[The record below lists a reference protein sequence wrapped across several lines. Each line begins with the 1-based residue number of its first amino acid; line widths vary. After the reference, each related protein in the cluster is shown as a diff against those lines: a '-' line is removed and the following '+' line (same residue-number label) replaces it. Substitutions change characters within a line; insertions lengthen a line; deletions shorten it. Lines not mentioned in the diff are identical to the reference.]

1 MTSSST
7 ETNRRG
13 VSALSEHWRQDGWTS
28 TPCTCG
34 GSSGGSGSGG
44 CDELAG
50 ERLPKQ
56 RPHLI
61 EGKKDEE
68 EACLTTAKKREE
80 HPDRNADE
88 HLGARLPQR
97 DEEAGSILFHSSSNT
112 SEIRN
117 DNNESRA
124 TASAA
129 EKVSEDI
136 LVKDAEIL
144 RLIEERRNTPK
155 GEKHKLKDVTKCIKR
170 CISDKKRKKWQM
182 DIQRILEDFKGVSNI
197 PGIKSAKK
205 RVLITSKR
213 NCRCLWRFFFIKNI

>member
-1 MTSSST
+1 MIKKNRRHERNSERENAAAAAEANRTLDEAEAQEIERRSMTSSST

-13 VSALSEHWRQDGWTS
+13 VSALSERGRQDGWTS
-28 TPCTCG
+28 TPYTCG
-34 GSSGGSGSGG
+34 GSSGSGG

-50 ERLPKQ
+50 ERLPKR

-68 EACLTTAKKREE
+68 EACLTTAKKGEE

-88 HLGARLPQR
+88 HLGARLPHPG
-97 DEEAGSILFHSSSNT
+97 EESGSIVFHSSSNT

-117 DNNESRA
+117 DSNESRA

-129 EKVSEDI
+129 AKVSEDI

-144 RLIEERRNTPK
+144 RLIEGREETHPR
-155 GEKHKLKDVTKCIKR
+155 EKRTK
-170 CISDKKRKKWQM
+170 
-182 DIQRILEDFKGVSNI
+182 
-197 PGIKSAKK
+197 
-205 RVLITSKR
+205 
-213 NCRCLWRFFFIKNI
+213 